1 MRNISYLISGTVE
14 LQAMVAS
21 SAVTHAVDGF
31 GVGMLL
37 ESYRVNEFVLPSA
50 NEPPDASAGA

>member
-1 MRNISYLISGTVE
+1 
-14 LQAMVAS
+14 MVAS